1 MLDFTDRKALREFLK
16 ENEIKDVVQV
26 DELLKKLSG
35 MIIEELLEA
44 ERDDHLGYDK
54 YDTSNKDT
62 DNSRNGYSKKTV
74 RASQGEMDLNIPRD
88 RKGKFEPQIVKK
100 HETDISKLA
109 SKIISMYAKGM
120 TVRDIQSHVS
130 EIYGAEIS
138 PQTIS
143 NMTDRIL
150 PLLEE
155 WRNRTL
161 EEIYSVV
168 YIDGIRY
175 KVRDNGIIKT
185 KTIYGVIGIDLEGRK
200 DVLGLWISETESAK
214 YWLQVL
220 TDLKNRGVKDILIIT
235 SDDLPGIAD
244 AISAVY
250 PDAAYQGCVVHV
262 IRNSLKYVSYQDR
275 KAFSGVMKGIYKA
288 PTEEAAMLAMDELKK
303 EWGDKYL
310 LAVNVWDRNWDR
322 IRTMFGFT
330 EEIRRLIYTTN
341 PIESFYRQL
350 RKVTKN
356 RGVFPTDS
364 SALKLLYLAT
374 QEVTKKWTMKM
385 THWNKILAQLSIHF
399 GERIREYL

>member
-1 MLDFTDRKALREFLK
+1 MLDFTDRKALRAFLK
-16 ENEIKDVVQV
+16 ENDIKDVVQV
-26 DELLKKLSG
+26 DELVKKLSG

-44 ERDDHLGYDK
+44 ERDEHLGYEK
-54 YDTSNKDT
+54 YDTSKKDT

-74 RASQGEMDLNIPRD
+74 RVSQGEMDLSIPRD

-109 SKIISMYAKGM
+109 AKIISMYAKGM

-130 EIYGAEIS
+130 DIYGAEIS

-175 KVRDNGIIKT
+175 KVRDNGTIKT

-214 YWLQVL
+214 YWLHVL
-220 TDLKNRGVKDILIIT
+220 TDLKNRGVKDVLLVT
-235 SDDLPGIAD
+235 SDDLPGITD
-244 AISAVY
+244 AIKAVY
-250 PDAAYQGCVVHV
+250 PEAEYQGCVVHV
-262 IRNSLKYVSYQDR
+262 IRNSLKYMY
-275 KAFSGVMKGIYKA
+275 
-288 PTEEAAMLAMDELKK
+288 P
-303 EWGDKYL
+303 
-310 LAVNVWDRNWDR
+310 
-322 IRTMFGFT
+322 IRTGK
-330 EEIRRLIYTTN
+330 
-341 PIESFYRQL
+341 PS
-350 RKVTKN
+350 VA
-356 RGVFPTDS
+356 P
-364 SALKLLYLAT
+364 
-374 QEVTKKWTMKM
+374 
-385 THWNKILAQLSIHF
+385 
-399 GERIREYL
+399 